1 MKHLML
7 VCLLAMSAAA
17 GAQTTAAPTPADEAK
32 REAEEAKVR
41 AKLDEARARLDKAAQ
56 EVAELSMQLGRD
68 AMGGEHGIRTMRI
81 DGDHRAVLGVQIDNA
96 SDKAGA
102 RVMHVS
108 PGGAAEEAG
117 IRDGDVIVSID
128 GIRDA
133 FVAMAAGKLNCTVEC
148 NPLIGPQLFDA
159 VEAIMAKKELPKRIE
174 VKEGV
179 YEQSQAA
186 AELPNRKY

>member
-17 GAQTTAAPTPADEAK
+17 GAADRRSDAVAASEVADLSRADEAK
-32 REAEEAKVR
+32 REAEEAKIR

-56 EVAELSMQLGRD
+56 EVAELSTQLGRD
-68 AMGGEHGIRTMRI
+68 AMGGEHGIRTITI
-81 DGDHRAVLGVQIDNA
+81 DGDRRAVLGVQIDNA

-108 PGGAAEEAG
+108 PGGAAEAAG

-128 GIRDA
+128 GKSIAGSSNAGEARGRADA
-133 FVAMAAGKLNCTVEC
+133 
-148 NPLIGPQLFDA
+148 QR
-159 VEAIMAKKELPKRIE
+159 EARSESESARACAT
-174 VKEGV
+174 GRTRT
-179 YEQSQAA
+179 SSSWRA
-186 AELPNRKY
+186 R